1 MRIELKGVQKRFGK
15 SQALRGVSAT
25 IPAGRRLALI
35 GPNGSGKSTL
45 LRCVLGLMDCEG
57 EVLLDG
63 HSPYENR
70 VQVARQLAYVPQ
82 VAPQFSASVQELL
95 NLVSVT
101 RQLEQERIVEVA
113 SRLGLELGPL
123 ADRAFRALS
132 GGMKQKVLLA
142 IAFAAQPK
150 LLVLDE
156 PTASLDA
163 RSRDRVF
170 ELFSEVPPDVTLVLC
185 SHRLEELRQLA
196 DHVLALQ
203 DGSVEYDGPAH
214 TLRESGRSAVE
225 ELLDAGEAQHGA

>member
-1 MRIELKGVQKRFGK
+1 
-15 SQALRGVSAT
+15 
-25 IPAGRRLALI
+25 
-35 GPNGSGKSTL
+35 
-45 LRCVLGLMDCEG
+45 
-57 EVLLDG
+57 
-63 HSPYENR
+63 
-70 VQVARQLAYVPQ
+70 
-82 VAPQFSASVQELL
+82 
-95 NLVSVT
+95 
-101 RQLEQERIVEVA
+101 
-113 SRLGLELGPL
+113 
-123 ADRAFRALS
+123 
-132 GGMKQKVLLA
+132 MKQKVLLA
-142 IAFAAQPK
+142 IAFAAQPR

-170 ELFSEVPPDVTLVLC
+170 ELFSQVPPDVTLVLC

>member
-1 MRIELKGVQKRFGK
+1 MRIELKEVKKRFGR

-95 NLVSVT
+95 KLVSVT
-101 RQLEQERIVEVA
+101 RQLDQERIVQVA

-123 ADRAFRALS
+123 ADRPFRALS

-170 ELFSEVPPDVTLVLC
+170 ELFSEVPPEVTLVLC

-203 DGSVEYDGPAH
+203 DGVVEYDGPAH
-214 TLRESGRSAVE
+214 VLRASGRSAVE
-225 ELLDAGEAQHGA
+225 ELLDSGEVAHGA